1 MFLQT
6 NPTVNKGLDVHIIT
20 DGRDWLEQELPT
32 KCEEL
37 LKNFED
43 IFEDLPIHIPSDI
56 VCFGKEDDIESNK
69 TWPGKS
75 HWTHCAVMK
84 VNEKKNEQVPIQL
97 PKAASSLSKAKKM
110 KKQKLSRWTA
120 EIIQFIP

>member
-84 VNEKKNEQVPIQL
+84 VNEKKMSKCQFNFPRLLVACPKLKNFCPDGQL
-97 PKAASSLSKAKKM
+97 
-110 KKQKLSRWTA
+110 R
-120 EIIQFIP
+120 